1 MAIDG
6 MDNWL
11 KKLETMKKDFPK
23 ETGKFLMKK
32 TEETIGITKR
42 YTPVDNGILIGAWQR
57 QNGGSFKQIIYNN
70 TSYAA
75 HVEWGHRQEVGR
87 YVPKLKKRLKNPFV
101 RGYRMLHKA
110 MNRTKLSFYRDL
122 GTVYKN
128 LIEK

>member
-23 ETGKFLMKK
+23 ETEKFLMLKA
-32 TEETIGITKR
+32 EETKGNAKK
-42 YTPVDNGILIGAWQR
+42 YTPVDEGTLRNGWHR
-57 QNGGSFKQIIYNN
+57 KKGGNFKQILFNMVP
-70 TSYAA
+70 YAG
-75 HVEWGHRQEVGR
+75 HIEYGHRIVRNEKTIG
-87 YVPKLKKRLKNPFV
+87 YVK
-101 RGYRMLHKA
+101 GYRMLHKA
-110 MNRTKLSFYRDL
+110 MNRTKLSFYKDL

>member
-6 MDNWL
+6 MDEWI

-23 ETGKFLMKK
+23 ETGRFLMVKANETVGKAKK
-32 TEETIGITKR
+32 L
-42 YTPVDNGILIGAWQR
+42 TPEDTGTLRNAWQR

-75 HVEWGHRQEVGR
+75 HVEWGHRV
-87 YVPKLKKRLKNPFV
+87 V
-101 RGYRMLHKA
+101 RGKKTVGFARGRKMLHKA

>member
-6 MDNWL
+6 MDDWI

-23 ETGKFLMKK
+23 ETEKFLMKK
-32 TEETIGITKR
+32 AEETIGNAKR
-42 YTPVDNGILIGAWQR
+42 YTPVNTGTLKNAWHR
-57 QNGGSFKQIIYNN
+57 KKSGPFKQVLFNS

-101 RGYRMLHKA
+101 RGHRMLHKA
-110 MNRTKLSFYRDL
+110 MNRTKLSFYKDL

>member
-1 MAIDG
+1 MVIDG
-6 MDNWL
+6 MDDWL

-23 ETGKFLMKK
+23 ETEKFLMLKA
-32 TEETIGITKR
+32 EETKGNAKK
-42 YTPVDNGILIGAWQR
+42 YTPVDTGTLRNAWQR

-75 HVEWGHRQEVGR
+75 HVEWGHRV
-87 YVPKLKKRLKNPFV
+87 V
-101 RGYRMLHKA
+101 RGKKTVGFARGRKMLHKA
-110 MNRTKLSFYRDL
+110 MNRTKLSFYKDL

>member
-6 MDNWL
+6 MDDWI

-23 ETGKFLMKK
+23 ETEKFLMKK
-32 TEETIGITKR
+32 AEETIGNAKR
-42 YTPVDNGILIGAWQR
+42 YTPVNTGTLRNSWGRI
-57 QNGGSFKQIIYNN
+57 NGGKFKQIIFNN
-70 TSYAA
+70 TTYAN
-75 HVEWGHRQEVGR
+75 HIEYGHRV
-87 YVPKLKKRLKNPFV
+87 V
-101 RGYRMLHKA
+101 RGKKTVGFARGHRMLHKA

>member
-6 MDNWL
+6 MDEWI

-23 ETGKFLMKK
+23 ETGRFLMMKAN
-32 TEETIGITKR
+32 ETIRDTKR
-42 YTPVDNGILIGAWQR
+42 YTPVDTGTLRNAWQR
-57 QNGGSFKQIIYNN
+57 QNGGAFKQIIYNN

-75 HVEWGHRQEVGR
+75 HIEWGHRVVRNKKTVG
-87 YVPKLKKRLKNPFV
+87 FV
-101 RGYRMLHKA
+101 RGRKMLHKA

>member
-6 MDNWL
+6 MDEWI

-23 ETGKFLMKK
+23 ETGRFLMVKAN
-32 TEETIGITKR
+32 ETVGK
-42 YTPVDNGILIGAWQR
+42 TPVDTGTLRNAWQR

-75 HVEWGHRQEVGR
+75 HVEWGHRV
-87 YVPKLKKRLKNPFV
+87 V
-101 RGYRMLHKA
+101 RGKKTVGFARGRKMLHKA

>member
-6 MDNWL
+6 MDDWL

-23 ETGKFLMKK
+23 ETGRFLMKK
-32 TEETIGITKR
+32 TEETIRITKR
-42 YTPVDNGILIGAWQR
+42 YTPVDNGTLRGAWQR

-75 HVEWGHRQEVGR
+75 HVEWGHRIVRKKETIGFVKGR
-87 YVPKLKKRLKNPFV
+87 K
-101 RGYRMLHKA
+101 MLHKA

>member
-6 MDNWL
+6 MDDWM

-23 ETGKFLMKK
+23 ETGRFLMKK
-32 TEETIGITKR
+32 AEETIKYAKKYPGHKSHTGVLK
-42 YTPVDNGILIGAWQR
+42 GGWQR

-70 TSYAA
+70 ASYAA
-75 HVEWGHRQEVGR
+75 HVEYGHRIVRNKETIG
-87 YVPKLKKRLKNPFV
+87 FV
-101 RGYRMLHKA
+101 RGRRMLHRA
-110 MNRTKLSFYRDL
+110 MNRTKLSFYKDL

>member
-6 MDNWL
+6 MDDWI

>member
-23 ETGKFLMKK
+23 ETGRFLMKK

-42 YTPVDNGILIGAWQR
+42 LTPVDGGTLRGAWQR

-75 HVEWGHRQEVGR
+75 HVEWGHRVVKGKKTVGFAKGR
-87 YVPKLKKRLKNPFV
+87 K
-101 RGYRMLHKA
+101 MLHKA

>member
-1 MAIDG
+1 
-6 MDNWL
+6 
-11 KKLETMKKDFPK
+11 MKKDFPK

-42 YTPVDNGILIGAWQR
+42 LTPVDGGTLRGAWQR
-57 QNGGSFKQIIYNN
+57 QNDGSFKQIIYNN

-75 HVEWGHRQEVGR
+75 HVEWGHRVVKGKKTVGFAKGR
-87 YVPKLKKRLKNPFV
+87 K
-101 RGYRMLHKA
+101 MLHKA

>member
-6 MDNWL
+6 MDEWI

-23 ETGKFLMKK
+23 ETGRFLMVKANETVGKAKK
-32 TEETIGITKR
+32 L
-42 YTPVDNGILIGAWQR
+42 TPVDTGTLRNAWQR

-75 HVEWGHRQEVGR
+75 HVEWGHRV
-87 YVPKLKKRLKNPFV
+87 V
-101 RGYRMLHKA
+101 RGKKTVGFARGRKMLHKA
-110 MNRTKLSFYRDL
+110 MNRTKLSFYKDL

>member
-1 MAIDG
+1 

>member
-11 KKLETMKKDFPK
+11 KKLEAMKKDFPK

-32 TEETIGITKR
+32 ASETIGNTKS
-42 YTPVDNGILIGAWQR
+42 YTPVDTGTLKNAWQR

-70 TSYAA
+70 CSYSAD
-75 HVEWGHRQEVGR
+75 VEWGHRQEVGR

-101 RGYRMLHKA
+101 RGHRMLHKA

>member
-6 MDNWL
+6 MDDWI

-23 ETGKFLMKK
+23 ETGRFLMKK

>member
-6 MDNWL
+6 MDEWI

-23 ETGKFLMKK
+23 ETGRFLMVKAN
-32 TEETIGITKR
+32 ETIGNTKR
-42 YTPVDNGILIGAWQR
+42 YTPVDTGTLRNAWQR

-70 TSYAA
+70 CSYSAD
-75 HVEWGHRQEVGR
+75 VEWGHRVVR
-87 YVPKLKKRLKNPFV
+87 NKKTIGFV
-101 RGYRMLHKA
+101 RGRKMLHKA

-122 GTVYKN
+122 GIVYKN